1 MSIRNKVFG
10 GVFQAV
16 AETLKE
22 IIKRGEELYH
32 QLQTIIEKTSE
43 ALKATWPKIQES
55 LDKIVKSAMKLTD
68 ALAQLAQ
75 TYLNALLTII
85 NEHQKELKELA
96 ALVSELAHDIAKIVF
111 KGIGQ
116 IEKDVKD
123 FVAQIVEQIRAL
135 PISELIKEKYEEFL
149 KFQVPEAVLQPIDE
163 LFKAI
168 KAFLP
173 TAEIQEFATALY
185 NYIIKHVKREKVEQN

>member
-1 MSIRNKVFG
+1 M
-10 GVFQAV
+10 
-16 AETLKE
+16 KE
-22 IIKRGEELYH
+22 MIKRGEELYH

-43 ALKATWPKIQES
+43 ALKATWPQIQES
-55 LDKIVKSAMKLTD
+55 IDRIVKSAMKLCD

-75 TYLNALLTII
+75 TYLNALLNII

-96 ALVSELAHDIAKIVF
+96 ALVSELTHDIAKILF

-135 PISELIKEKYEEFL
+135 PISELIKEKYEEFV

-173 TAEIQEFATALY
+173 TAEMQEFATALY
-185 NYIIKHVKREKVEQN
+185 NYIIKHVKREKVKV